1 MNTGWLAVSR
11 AWRWVG
17 LGAAWRPSWRVFA
30 PALFAGLLAFAS
42 HAQGLQAIPELRAR
56 VTDQTG
62 TLDAASLAAL
72 EAKLAAFE
80 AERGSQVVVLM
91 LPTTAPE
98 DIADYTQRL
107 GDAWKIGRPQVGDG
121 VLFVIAKDDRRMR
134 IATAKALE
142 GAIPDLMAR
151 RILDQAVTPAFRTG
165 DYAGGIQAG
174 VDQILA
180 RVRGEELP
188 LPGAAGSQSGGDFE
202 WMDLLIFLVFAIPI
216 ISSVLRSIF
225 GNKVGVLLT
234 GLGAGGLAW
243 FITTVFWIAVGAGL
257 LGMLAG
263 LFMQLMPHLP
273 ATGKG
278 GRGGGWGG
286 PGGGGLRGGGGFGG
300 GGGFSSGGGGNFGG
314 GGASGGW

>member
-1 MNTGWLAVSR
+1 MATACMGRYGGPEVACWHSFRWLAI
-11 AWRWVG
+11 G
-17 LGAAWRPSWRVFA
+17 
-30 PALFAGLLAFAS
+30 LFASLISFAS
-42 HAQGLQAIPELRAR
+42 HAQGLQAIPELKAR
-56 VTDQTG
+56 VMDQTG
-62 TLDAASLAAL
+62 TLDAASLAAI

-91 LPTTAPE
+91 LPTTVPE

-107 GDAWKIGRPQVGDG
+107 GDAWKIGRKDVGDG

-134 IATAKALE
+134 IATAKTLE

-151 RILDQAVTPAFRTG
+151 RILDQAVTPSFRTG

-180 RVRGEELP
+180 RIRGEELP
-188 LPGAAGSQSGGDFE
+188 LPSATQGSGDFE
-202 WMDLLIFLVFAIPI
+202 WMDILIFLVFAVPI

-225 GNKVGVLLT
+225 GNKLGVLLT
-234 GLGAGGLAW
+234 GAGAGGLAW
-243 FITTVFWIAVGAGL
+243 VITSVFWISVGAGL

-263 LFMQLMPHLP
+263 LFMQLIPHVP
-273 ATGKG
+273 SAGRR
-278 GRGGGWGG
+278 GRGSPWDGASGGGFR
-286 PGGGGLRGGGGFGG
+286 GGGGLGG
-300 GGGFSSGGGGNFGG
+300 GGGFRSGGGGNFGG